1 MIVMAHNVRAG
12 FAAILLAVLFPI
24 FWLGGLVFSGQSLED
39 MYRANVMRLDGWDA
53 LFVVIGALEIYAYL
67 ALRERLKDFTY
78 GSLSRAVLLLM
89 ALIVAV
95 FHATVLFD
103 VVIAFGVTA
112 ETADNLVWASG
123 ISAIAMLFVY
133 TVLGYILALG
143 LLLRFAE
150 LPKLLSLFAIL
161 LLVACVFQTTIF
173 FGFVNTVLFPV
184 ILLVLAAYFMRG
196 DHQVEVV

>member
-1 MIVMAHNVRAG
+1 MAHNVRAG

-24 FWLGGLVFSGQSLED
+24 FWLGGLTFSGQSLEE
-39 MYRANVMRLDGWDA
+39 MYRANVMRVDGWDA
-53 LFVVIGALEIYAYL
+53 LFVIIGALEIYVYL

-78 GSLSRAVLLLM
+78 GSLARAVLLLM
-89 ALIVAV
+89 AVIVGV
-95 FHATVLFD
+95 FHATLLFD
-103 VVIAFGVTA
+103 LVIAFGVTA

-123 ISAIAMLFVY
+123 MSAIAMLFVY
-133 TVLGYILALG
+133 TVLGYILAIG
-143 LLLRFAE
+143 LLLRFME

-161 LLVACVFQTTIF
+161 LLVACVLQTTIF

-184 ILLVLAAYFMRG
+184 MLLVLAAYFIRG

>member
-1 MIVMAHNVRAG
+1 MAHNVRAG

-53 LFVVIGALEIYAYL
+53 LFVVIGALEIYVYL

>member
-1 MIVMAHNVRAG
+1 MAHNVRAG